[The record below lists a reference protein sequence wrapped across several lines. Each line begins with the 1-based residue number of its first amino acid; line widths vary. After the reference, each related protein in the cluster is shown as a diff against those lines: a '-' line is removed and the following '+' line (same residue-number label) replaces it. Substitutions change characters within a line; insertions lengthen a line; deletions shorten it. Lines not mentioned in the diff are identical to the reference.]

1 MINMIYIFRK
11 SVVLG
16 LLSLAFFGCQEMDRP
31 ELGDYPLDENPPG
44 GPLKFYVHFDGTSTD
59 PLMIAVDNIK
69 ATFPTDNPFTTVE
82 GITGKATEG
91 VQDKFIAYAKPND
104 FASIAKSF
112 TISLWEK
119 HDGQTKNGANPGA
132 EEIFSLPSSN
142 GHWSSGA
149 MFLLFD
155 AAPTPTA
162 AAVKF
167 VLVDANMVDTF
178 LTWEGANS
186 VEGLLDNQ
194 WHHCAFVYDAATSGL
209 TFYKDGVVVSTV
221 TWNTG
226 AGPHGDV
233 NLDDSKVT
241 GLRIG
246 NGPQPQNGTGD
257 NWLAS
262 NWKGGIDQF
271 RMYAT
276 ALTAEEVMS
285 LYTNKE

>member
-1 MINMIYIFRK
+1 MISIFRK
-11 SVVLG
+11 SLVIG

-31 ELGDYPLDENPPG
+31 ALGDYPVDENPPG
-44 GPLKFYVHFDGTSTD
+44 GPLKFYVNFDATSTN
-59 PLMIAVDNIK
+59 PLLIAVDNIK
-69 ATFPTDNPFTTVE
+69 ATFPTDNPFSTIS
-82 GITGKATEG
+82 GISGNAAEG
-91 VQDKFIAYAKPND
+91 VQDKFIAYPKPND
-104 FASIAKSF
+104 FGSTAKSF
-112 TISLWEK
+112 TISFWEK
-119 HDGQTKNGANPGA
+119 HDGQTKNGDNPGA

-142 GHWSSGA
+142 GHWSSGT

-167 VLVDANMVDTF
+167 VLVDANMADTF

-186 VEGLLDNQ
+186 VEGLLDNA
-194 WHHCAFVYDAATSGL
+194 WHHCAFVYDATTSGL
-209 TFYKDGVVVSTV
+209 TFYKDGTAVSTV
-221 TWNTG
+221 TWGT
-226 AGPHGDV
+226 HGDV
-233 NLDDSKVT
+233 NLDNSKIT

-246 NGPQPQNGTGD
+246 SGPQAQNDSGD

-262 NWKGGIDQF
+262 YWKGGLDQF

-276 ALTAEEVMS
+276 ALTADEVMA